1 MKQIII
7 MSQLDKETVER
18 LENSVDNL
26 TYAVEQLAEALNRT
40 DDFNRWT
47 LAESMASIANSFYKY
62 TAILNKQNNNN

>member
-1 MKQIII
+1 

-62 TAILNKQNNNN
+62 TAILNKQNNNK

>member
-1 MKQIII
+1 
-7 MSQLDKETVER
+7 MSKLDKETVER
-18 LENSVDNL
+18 LETSVDNL

-62 TAILNKQNNNN
+62 TAILNNQNKK

>member
-1 MKQIII
+1 

-26 TYAVEQLAEALNRT
+26 TYAVEQLTEALNRT
-40 DDFNRWT
+40 DDFNNWT
-47 LAESMASIANSFYKY
+47 LADSMASIANSFYKY